1 MMSLPMNVYP
11 VESMLMSF
19 VPSVFLGYAQLDKLA
34 EVCVLNPDSKEQLIF
49 VTLEWIT
56 KPSNQMKIHSL
67 AHADKLLLIVIDETH
82 LYTKWNEC

>member
-1 MMSLPMNVYP
+1 MQCQVHKLY
-11 VESMLMSF
+11 EIQ
-19 VPSVFLGYAQLDKLA
+19 VPSVFLGSAQLDKLA
-34 EVCVLNPDSKEQLIF
+34 EVCALNPNSKEQLIF

-56 KPSNQMKIHSL
+56 KPSNQMKLHSL